1 MGMISRAKLFHVT
14 RVVEKEGHGGLG
26 WNRNQKIGV
35 SNWNQLGRNGG
46 GTEWVLVKGGQGS
59 GSGNGNGPK
68 LFLIHLVIISK
79 TVCSYAWVECGFYP
93 QFLNC

>member
-79 TVCSYAWVECGFYP
+79 TVLMYR
-93 QFLNC
+93 